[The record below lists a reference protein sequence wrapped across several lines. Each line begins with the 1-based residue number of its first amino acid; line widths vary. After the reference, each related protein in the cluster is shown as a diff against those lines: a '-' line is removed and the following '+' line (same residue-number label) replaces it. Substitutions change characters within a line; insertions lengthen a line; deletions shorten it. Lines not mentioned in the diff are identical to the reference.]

1 MEKPLT
7 NQSDY
12 SAPIHR
18 LLDELLMYVSKI
30 NVDKDTF
37 TSPSL
42 RKQMF
47 NRAWVLLL
55 QLKAAQFSHG
65 F

>member
-18 LLDELLMYVSKI
+18 LLDELLM
-30 NVDKDTF
+30 
-37 TSPSL
+37 
-42 RKQMF
+42 KQMF
-47 NRAWVLLL
+47 NRACKLDNGNLSLW
-55 QLKAAQFSHG
+55 AASAVCQRWRSFALSG
-65 F
+65 LDLWS